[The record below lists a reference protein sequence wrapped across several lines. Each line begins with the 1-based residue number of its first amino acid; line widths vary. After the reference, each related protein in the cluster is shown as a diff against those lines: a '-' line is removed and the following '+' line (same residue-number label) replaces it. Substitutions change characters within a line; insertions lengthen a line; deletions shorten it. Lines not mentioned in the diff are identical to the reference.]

1 MMKYFQ
7 VFYEFFKIGLFA
19 IGGGPATIPFLM
31 ELSEKTGWYTMEE
44 LTNMI
49 AISESTPGPV
59 GLNMATYVGF
69 KTLGP
74 FGGFIST
81 MGLTIPS
88 MIVIILVAKFLK
100 NFKENPYVENAFR
113 GIRPAVTALILSAV
127 IGMSK
132 ASLFSV
138 TERGMKPL
146 TGSIV
151 ICVIAFCLL
160 QVKKLK
166 RLHPAVWIFGAA
178 FLGVVFQL

>member
-1 MMKYFQ
+1 MIKYLR

-44 LTNMI
+44 LTNMM

-69 KTLGP
+69 KTLGI
-74 FGGFIST
+74 FGGVIST
-81 MGLTIPS
+81 IGLTLPS
-88 MIVIILVAKFLK
+88 VVIIILIARFLN
-100 NFKENPYVENAFR
+100 NFNENPYVKNAFW

-127 IGMSK
+127 TGMCRV
-132 ASLFSV
+132 SLFTVSG
-138 TERGMKPL
+138 EAMKPL
-146 TGSIV
+146 MGSIA
-151 ICVIAFCLL
+151 ICAAGFCLL

-178 FLGVVFQL
+178 VLGIVFKL

>member
-1 MMKYFQ
+1 MIKYVQ

-74 FGGFIST
+74 FGGLIST
-81 MGLTIPS
+81 IGLTFPS
-88 MIVIILVAKFLK
+88 VVVIILIAKFLN
-100 NFKENPYVENAFR
+100 NFKENPYVKNAFW

-127 IGMSK
+127 IGICK
-132 ASLFSV
+132 VSLFTV
-138 TERGMKPL
+138 NDGGMEPL
-146 TGSIV
+146 AGSIV

-160 QVKKLK
+160 QIKKLK
-166 RLHPAVWIFGAA
+166 KLHPAVWILGAA
-178 FLGVVFQL
+178 VLGVIFRL

>member
-1 MMKYFQ
+1 MIKYVQ

-69 KTLGP
+69 KTLGL
-74 FGGFIST
+74 FGGLIST
-81 MGLTIPS
+81 IGLTFPS
-88 MIVIILVAKFLK
+88 VVIIILIAKFLN
-100 NFKENPYVENAFR
+100 NFKENPYVKNAFW

-127 IGMSK
+127 IGICK
-132 ASLFSV
+132 VSLFSV
-138 TERGMKPL
+138 SDGGMEPL
-146 TGSIV
+146 AGSIG

-160 QVKKLK
+160 QIKKLK
-166 RLHPAVWIFGAA
+166 KLHPAVWIFGAA
-178 FLGVVFQL
+178 VLGVVFRL

>member
-1 MMKYFQ
+1 MIKYFQ
-7 VFYEFFKIGLFA
+7 VLYEFFKIGLFA

-74 FGGFIST
+74 FGGLTST
-81 MGLTIPS
+81 IGLTVPS
-88 MIVIILVAKFLK
+88 VAVIILVAKFL
-100 NFKENPYVENAFR
+100 NDFDENPYVKSAFF
-113 GIRPAVTALILSAV
+113 GIRPAVTGLILSAV
-127 IGMSK
+127 IGMCK
-132 ASLFSV
+132 ASLFV
-138 TERGMKPL
+138 TNGGRMEPL

-151 ICVIAFCLL
+151 ICVVSFCLL
-160 QVKKLK
+160 RIKKLK
-166 RLHPAVWIFGAA
+166 KLHPAVWIFGAA
-178 FLGVVFQL
+178 VLGIVFKL

>member
-1 MMKYFQ
+1 MIKYFQ

-81 MGLTIPS
+81 IGLTFPS
-88 MIVIILVAKFLK
+88 VVIIILIAKFLN
-100 NFKENPYVENAFR
+100 NFKENLYVKNAFW

-127 IGMSK
+127 MGICK
-132 ASLFSV
+132 VSLFTV
-138 TERGMKPL
+138 RDGGMEPL
-146 TGSIV
+146 GGSIV

-160 QVKKLK
+160 RVKKLK
-166 RLHPAVWIFGAA
+166 KLHPAAWILGAA
-178 FLGVVFQL
+178 VLGVVFRL

>member
-1 MMKYFQ
+1 MIKYVQ
-7 VFYEFFKIGLFA
+7 VFFEFFKIGLFA

-74 FGGFIST
+74 FGGLIST
-81 MGLTIPS
+81 IGLTFPS
-88 MIVIILVAKFLK
+88 VVVIILIAKFLN
-100 NFKENPYVENAFR
+100 NFKENPYVKNAFW

-127 IGMSK
+127 IGICK
-132 ASLFSV
+132 VSLFTVSDG
-138 TERGMKPL
+138 GMEPL
-146 TGSIV
+146 AGSIV

-160 QVKKLK
+160 QIKKLK
-166 RLHPAVWIFGAA
+166 KLHPAVWILGAA
-178 FLGVVFQL
+178 VLGVIFRL